1 MGYGQINIATAA
13 ASIVR
18 ASSSH
23 LQRLNRE
30 YIKNISSGKFTSPH
44 SLSCTCWRWQGE
56 FTKLQNDNEIDND
69 DGDVINGDVMMMTGD
84 DEYWMQWK
92 PTCTR
97 VRGSDY
103 DDGDGDVFW
112 KRSRP
117 KWSDLQDEIFLISGV
132 QRVIKFKSQ
141 SSHAC
146 ACTMHHA
153 LCLHMRLKI

>member
-18 ASSSH
+18 AAFHKMRFTKLLNDLWSRWGLHCIASSSSPSPSSSSH
-23 LQRLNRE
+23 LKRLNRE

-56 FTKLQNDNEIDND
+56 FTKLQNGNEIDND

-84 DEYWMQWK
+84 DEYWMQWT

-97 VRGSDY
+97 VLGSDY

-117 KWSDLQDEIFLISGV
+117 KWSDLQDEIDF
-132 QRVIKFKSQ
+132 
-141 SSHAC
+141 
-146 ACTMHHA
+146 
-153 LCLHMRLKI
+153 